1 MTNRV
6 MRSCKCNG
14 VADLLKQ
21 APLPYVLSYM
31 VTMGLYR
38 TVSEINCENRKF
50 FFPPPPVYLTPPLKG
65 YPSELGIGAWD
76 QIARTMILPTDR
88 KEF

>member
-38 TVSEINCENRKF
+38 TVSEINCDFSENRKF
-50 FFPPPPVYLTPPLKG
+50 FPTTPRLFNATAERVPLG
-65 YPSELGIGAWD
+65 TWYRRLGSNC
-76 QIARTMILPTDR
+76 
-88 KEF
+88 